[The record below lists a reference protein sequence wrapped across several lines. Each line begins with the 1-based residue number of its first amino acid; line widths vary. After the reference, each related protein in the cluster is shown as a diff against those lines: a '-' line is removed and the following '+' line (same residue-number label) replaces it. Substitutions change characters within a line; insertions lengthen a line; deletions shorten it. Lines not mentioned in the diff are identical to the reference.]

1 MFGFGKS
8 VKSLSPPEVQTLAA
22 RGDIHLVDV
31 REAGEWAS
39 GRIGGAVHMPL
50 SSLPQTAAQL
60 PADKPVVFYCLSGA
74 RSQQAIAVCRRLG
87 LPHET
92 HMAGGIS
99 AWRAHGLPLKG

>member
-50 SSLPQTAAQL
+50 SSLPQTAGQL
-60 PADKPVVFYCLSGA
+60 PADKQVAYRAAEQAAQCSAA
-74 RSQQAIAVCRRLG
+74 RAAWSDAV
-87 LPHET
+87 
-92 HMAGGIS
+92 
-99 AWRAHGLPLKG
+99 